1 MNLVNIMNFRMSA
14 MDGTQRIFSPLKSKK
29 VKIALLMFPM
39 KIHGPGVKTSGQI
52 VQARIAI
59 LRQPLLA

>member
-1 MNLVNIMNFRMSA
+1 